1 MTDTPLPTPTATPS
15 VPAPLA
21 RPKMCMQ
28 CNKCPPVK
36 DGIDPDGKWR
46 CYAHSMRPELVA
58 KKKLA
63 SVYGQLAHTPKNQ
76 AKNPNGFTAGN
87 KHGWAAKAHAEGE
100 SEESEVSS
108 APKSKTKLTET
119 EVQELIGDLSSPDGR
134 IQSRTK
140 IAKSL
145 LRGKIDPRVGAIVL
159 QAIADC
165 GKEEIEDDN
174 GDTHITFSLAE
185 KSKPKGKA

>member
-15 VPAPLA
+15 APAPAA

-28 CNKCPPVK
+28 CGKCPPVK

-46 CYAHSMRPELVA
+46 CYAHSQRPDLLA

-87 KHGWAAKAHAEGE
+87 KLGWQHQSRTEGEISEEAEG
-100 SEESEVSS
+100 S
-108 APKSKTKLTET
+108 APKSKTKLTEA

-185 KSKPKGKA
+185 KKPKGKA